1 MIWAGPRP
9 EKRWQWDWLP
19 DEKLSP
25 RSRTNLRNT
34 HVNVRSGKRGNH
46 SKRKNEKRGEHCDVF
61 WVDKKRVEGVKRVR
75 DADSDGWT
83 DEGGMKEG
91 GKRGTVEFY
100 MASDAAIVPEE
111 MRAIN
116 LFWARARASRIA

>member
-1 MIWAGPRP
+1 
-9 EKRWQWDWLP
+9 
-19 DEKLSP
+19 
-25 RSRTNLRNT
+25 
-34 HVNVRSGKRGNH
+34 
-46 SKRKNEKRGEHCDVF
+46 
-61 WVDKKRVEGVKRVR
+61 VEGVKRVR